1 MANFKYDSDSCLFN
15 IGKAMIFMHACAHV
29 QVSSEEKASVL
40 RAQRVSKEVTAG
52 IKMTEIAPIGNTFFP
67 GVSSF
72 FSLRLFSFAISLRLF
87 QPFEIN
93 LQLYPF

>member
-1 MANFKYDSDSCLFN
+1 
-15 IGKAMIFMHACAHV
+15 MIFICPCTHV
-29 QVSSEEKASVL
+29 EVSSEEKAPVL
-40 RAQRVSKEVTAG
+40 RAQRVSKEVMVS

-72 FSLRLFSFAISLRLF
+72 FLSVSFFSFALWLRLF
-87 QPFEIN
+87 QPFKIN